1 MVITSRGARACGF
14 EGNILLIL
22 LIEAILRPQDVAS
35 LATALGAAAFEDGAE
50 TAGFAARTVKQ
61 NRQAAADPSIDM
73 WCEQLA
79 GVLAQHAVF
88 DLAARPKRI
97 IGPMFTRYRT
107 GDQYGTHVDEAILD
121 GARSD
126 LSFTLFLSP
135 PEQYDGGEL
144 VIDSAAGEDGFKL
157 PAGSLV
163 LYPATT
169 LHHVAPVTRGERL
182 AAVGW
187 VRSYVRDD
195 AQRALLF
202 DLDTAKRR
210 LFDIHGKSPE
220 FDLFN
225 KCSANL
231 MRMWC
236 DD

>member
-1 MVITSRGARACGF
+1 
-14 EGNILLIL
+14 LIL
-22 LIEAILRPQDVAS
+22 LIDAILRPQDLAS
-35 LATALGAAAFEDGAE
+35 LTAALDVAAFEDGTL
-50 TAGFAARTVKQ
+50 TAGYAASTVKR

-73 WCEQLA
+73 WREQLA
-79 GVLAQHAVF
+79 SVLAQHAVF

-97 IGPMFTRYRT
+97 IGPMFTRYQV
-107 GDQYGTHVDEAILD
+107 GDRYGTHIDEAILD
-121 GARSD
+121 GARAD

-135 PEQYDGGEL
+135 PEQYDGGDL
-144 VIDSAAGEDGFKL
+144 VIDTAAGEDAFKL
-157 PAGSLV
+157 AAGSLV

-187 VRSYVRDD
+187 VRSYFRDD

-202 DLDTAKRR
+202 DLDTAKQR
-210 LFDIHGKSPE
+210 LFDTHGKSPE
-220 FDLFN
+220 FDLVS